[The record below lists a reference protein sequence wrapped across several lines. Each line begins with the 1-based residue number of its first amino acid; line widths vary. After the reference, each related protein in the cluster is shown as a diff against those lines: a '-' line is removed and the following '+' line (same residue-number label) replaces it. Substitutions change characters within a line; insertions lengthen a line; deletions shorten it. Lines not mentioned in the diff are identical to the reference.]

1 MADKS
6 FRTRGS
12 ESLPAALPV
21 RVAASSRAI
30 TPAPPLPYSQ
40 PTKIPNQL
48 QTLARPGRQ
57 RLKPLTSKL
66 LSTQKK
72 TIMQTAV
79 QHNSSH
85 SSHFAPTP
93 DTSLSPTQAQ
103 VAAALAQGLSV
114 SAAGRQAGVH
124 RTTIHHWFRA
134 EPQFE
139 AAVQNASREYI
150 AALNDDLRDLSA
162 NALKTLKDLLEA
174 PDIPPAVRLKAALA
188 VLQRP
193 QFPQPGWHLPER
205 IESPAQQL
213 VVDGVSEMAAYDRV
227 RRAAGAA
234 QPNPAIARCSPCP
247 CGSGRKYKRCC
258 GAGNQSGEPLAVEG
272 RRTATATA

>member
-1 MADKS
+1 MCINGVAAEASLMGSWPTAIRALRKTYGRLIRNMTGNMSILLWVKKAAPQFPIPYRAAMADKS

-30 TPAPPLPYSQ
+30 TPVPPLPYSQ

-48 QTLARPGRQ
+48 QTLARPDRK
-57 RLKPLTSKL
+57 RLKPLTRKL

-93 DTSLSPTQAQ
+93 TASLSPTQAQ
-103 VAAALAQGLSV
+103 VAAALARGLSV

-124 RTTIHHWFRA
+124 RTTIHHWFRS
-134 EPQFE
+134 EPQFG

-150 AALNDDLRDLSA
+150 AAFTLLGGSA
-162 NALKTLKDLLEA
+162 
-174 PDIPPAVRLKAALA
+174 
-188 VLQRP
+188 
-193 QFPQPGWHLPER
+193 PGRHP
-205 IESPAQQL
+205 
-213 VVDGVSEMAAYDRV
+213 
-227 RRAAGAA
+227 
-234 QPNPAIARCSPCP
+234 
-247 CGSGRKYKRCC
+247 
-258 GAGNQSGEPLAVEG
+258 
-272 RRTATATA
+272 T

>member
-1 MADKS
+1 MCINGVAAEASLMGSWPTAIRALRKTYGRLIRNMTGNMSILLWGAPQFPIPCHAALADKS

-48 QTLARPGRQ
+48 QTLARPDRQ

-85 SSHFAPTP
+85 SSHFTISMN
-93 DTSLSPTQAQ
+93 T
-103 VAAALAQGLSV
+103 ALQRDCA
-114 SAAGRQAGVH
+114 
-124 RTTIHHWFRA
+124 TIH
-134 EPQFE
+134 
-139 AAVQNASREYI
+139 VQAKE
-150 AALNDDLRDLSA
+150 
-162 NALKTLKDLLEA
+162 
-174 PDIPPAVRLKAALA
+174 
-188 VLQRP
+188 
-193 QFPQPGWHLPER
+193 
-205 IESPAQQL
+205 
-213 VVDGVSEMAAYDRV
+213 
-227 RRAAGAA
+227 
-234 QPNPAIARCSPCP
+234 
-247 CGSGRKYKRCC
+247 
-258 GAGNQSGEPLAVEG
+258 
-272 RRTATATA
+272 